1 MKYYFFLK
9 LLYLILNI
17 FFKIKFIDFGIPME
31 EFHDILNAGE
41 HPDEWNTSEPEWDA
55 QSNEI
60 IISYE
65 EHVELEEASEV
76 VF

>member
-1 MKYYFFLK
+1 
-9 LLYLILNI
+9 
-17 FFKIKFIDFGIPME
+17 ME
-31 EFHDILNAGE
+31 EFHEILNAGE

-65 EHVELEEASEV
+65 EDVELEEASEV